1 MTNRIISISVLV
13 ALVLFA
19 VVACASPA
27 APAPQPTTAPQP
39 TVAAPTTAPAAPT
52 SAPAAPTTAPAAPTT
67 APAAPTTAP
76 AAATSTPE
84 ATTAAQPTDASQPTV
99 APTVGIIATAPPP
112 IAGRTQVRW
121 FIGLGT
127 GNDPAQV
134 TVEQAIVDKFN
145 SSQDKIQLVLEV
157 VSYDASRDTLATELA
172 SGNPPDIV
180 GPVGVS
186 GAEAFHGQWLDLAPL
201 IAKNNYDTSQFDKSA
216 VEFYKVGGEGQIG
229 LPFAIYP
236 SALYYQRDLFD
247 EADLNYPPHKYGD
260 PYKWKDGTTEPWTYD
275 TLYKLALKLTVDK
288 NNKDATDKSFDAKN
302 IVQYGYEPQ
311 YQDLRAI
318 GSYFGADTFV
328 APDGKTAQ
336 IPPQWADSWK
346 WIYKGVWTDH
356 VIPNGAVRQSPEYQQ
371 GNPFDSGKVAM
382 ALTHLWYTCCLT
394 DSGKNWD
401 VAVVPSYKGKTTSNF
416 NADTFRILK
425 ASKHTDESFT
435 VLTYLLG
442 PASLDLLKAYDGMP
456 GRTSDQKA
464 FFDAKNEE
472 FPQKVD
478 WQVFVDG
485 IKYADNPSFEGY
497 MPNYNEAFDLS
508 NTFLNKLFTTEG
520 LDMDKEIAQFQKDLQ
535 AVFDKKSK

>member
-1 MTNRIISISVLV
+1 MKHRIVSLAIP
-13 ALVLFA
+13 A
-19 VVACASPA
+19 VVLLLLIAACAAPA
-27 APAPQPTTAPQP
+27 TAPAPQPTAVAQP
-39 TVAAPTTAPAAPT
+39 TAAPAA
-52 SAPAAPTTAPAAPTT
+52 TTA
-67 APAAPTTAP
+67 
-76 AAATSTPE
+76 SE
-84 ATTAAQPTDASQPTV
+84 ATTAPTEAAQATAV
-99 APTVGIIATAPPP
+99 PTVGIIATPPP
-112 IAGRTQVRW
+112 PVAGKTQIRW

-127 GNDPAQV
+127 GNDPEQV
-134 TVEQAIVDKFN
+134 KVEQAIVDKFN
-145 SSQDKIQLVLEV
+145 ASQEKIQLVLEV

-186 GAEAFHGQWLDLAPL
+186 GAEAFHGQWLDLTPL
-201 IAKNNYDTSQFDKSA
+201 IAKNNYDTSQFDKGA

-236 SALYYQRDLFD
+236 SAVYYQRDMFD
-247 EADLNYPPHKYGD
+247 EADLNYPPHKYGEK
-260 PYKWKDGTTEPWTYD
+260 YKWKDGTEEDWTYD
-275 TLYKLALKLTVDK
+275 TLYKLAQKLTVDK
-288 NNKDATDKSFDAKN
+288 NNKDATDKAFDTKN

-311 YQDLRAI
+311 YQDLRAV

-346 WIYKGVWTDH
+346 WIYNGVWKDH
-356 VIPNGAVRQSPEYQQ
+356 VIPNGAVRQSPEYGQ
-371 GNPFDSGKVAM
+371 GNPFNSGKVAM

-394 DSGKNWD
+394 DAGGNWD

-425 ASKHTDESFT
+425 ASKHPDESFA

-442 PASLDLLKAYDGMP
+442 PASLELLKTYGGMP
-456 GRTSDQKA
+456 GRTADQKA
-464 FFDAKNEE
+464 FFDSLNEE
-472 FPQKVD
+472 WKQKVD

-485 IKYADNPSFEGY
+485 IQYADNPSFEGY

-508 NTFLNKLFTTEG
+508 NTFLNKLFTTDG
-520 LDMDKEIAQFQKDLQ
+520 LDMDKEIAQFKQDLQ
-535 AVFDKKSK
+535 AVFDKKTSQ